1 MANTYSRIYIHLIF
15 SVKGRGNL
23 LEKPWRQEVFKY
35 MTGIIAGKD
44 QKSIIVNGIADHV
57 HVFVGLSPSM
67 KLSDL
72 VREIKNNSSNFI
84 NKRNFLVGKFEW
96 QEGYGA
102 FSHSHSQIEMV
113 YDYILKQE
121 EHHKRKNFQ
130 EEYLS
135 FLESFQ
141 IEYKEKYLFDW
152 LN

>member
-1 MANTYSRIYIHLIF
+1 
-15 SVKGRGNL
+15 
-23 LEKPWRQEVFKY
+23 

-96 QEGYGA
+96 QEGYSA
-102 FSHSHSQIEMV
+102 FSHSHSQVERV
-113 YDYILKQE
+113 YNYILKQE

-152 LN
+152 LD